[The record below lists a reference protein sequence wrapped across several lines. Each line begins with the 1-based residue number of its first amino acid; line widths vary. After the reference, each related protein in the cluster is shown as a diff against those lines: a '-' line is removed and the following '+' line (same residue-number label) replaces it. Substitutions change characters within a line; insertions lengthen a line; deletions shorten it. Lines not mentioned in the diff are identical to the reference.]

1 MTDIIIVHS
10 KHGNS
15 KNHWY
20 EWLRHNLTLEGYD
33 VSLFNL
39 EANDHV
45 QIDEWVNEMKQQL
58 HIRKKDTYFVTHGFG
73 SIAAL
78 KFLEET
84 HHHIEGFFSI
94 AGFKEDAQDI
104 DEDVDL
110 KGVTIDYDKIKEQVD
125 KFYGLTSKDDQ
136 YVSYKE
142 TQRLMNSLNGH
153 TRVVEDG
160 GHFLEEEGFV
170 TFTSLINR
178 MQGYM
183 TR

>member
-1 MTDIIIVHS
+1 
-10 KHGNS
+10 
-15 KNHWY
+15 
-20 EWLRHNLTLEGYD
+20 
-33 VSLFNL
+33 
-39 EANDHV
+39 
-45 QIDEWVNEMKQQL
+45 MKQQL
-58 HIRKKDTYFVTHGFG
+58 HIRKKDTYFVTTDLA

-78 KFLEET
+78 KFLLKKRIIT
-84 HHHIEGFFSI
+84 LKVSFSI

-160 GHFLEEEGFV
+160 D
-170 TFTSLINR
+170 TFRRGRFCNIYFN
-178 MQGYM
+178 
-183 TR
+183 

>member
-1 MTDIIIVHS
+1 M
-10 KHGNS
+10 
-15 KNHWY
+15 
-20 EWLRHNLTLEGYD
+20 
-33 VSLFNL
+33 
-39 EANDHV
+39 
-45 QIDEWVNEMKQQL
+45 
-58 HIRKKDTYFVTHGFG
+58 THGFG

-142 TQRLMNSLNGH
+142 TQRLMNTLNGH

>member
-1 MTDIIIVHS
+1 M
-10 KHGNS
+10 
-15 KNHWY
+15 
-20 EWLRHNLTLEGYD
+20 
-33 VSLFNL
+33 
-39 EANDHV
+39 
-45 QIDEWVNEMKQQL
+45 
-58 HIRKKDTYFVTHGFG
+58 THGFG

-84 HHHIEGFFSI
+84 RHHIEGFFSI

-125 KFYGLTSKDDQ
+125 KFYGLTSKEDQ

-142 TQRLMNSLNGH
+142 TQRLMNTLNGH
-153 TRVVEDG
+153 TRSRRWWTL
-160 GHFLEEEGFV
+160 LEEEGFV